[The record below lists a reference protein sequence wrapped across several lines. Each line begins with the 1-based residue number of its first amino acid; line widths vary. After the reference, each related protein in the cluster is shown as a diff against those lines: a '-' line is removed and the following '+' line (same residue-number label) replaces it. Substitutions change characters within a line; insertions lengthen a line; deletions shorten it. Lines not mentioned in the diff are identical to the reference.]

1 MFRSLKGEKL
11 QGNREKQ
18 PVFRGSLQVKRKLS
32 EQVFQTFRTGPQS
45 SNMSID
51 TVLWAL

>member
-18 PVFRGSLQVKRKLS
+18 PVFRGSPILS
-32 EQVFQTFRTGPQS
+32 NEGSDEIPGTRG
-45 SNMSID
+45 IR
-51 TVLWAL
+51 